1 MHMPQLNKISKYI
14 SNNILTVPSTFHI
27 DNSQKKVNDKKLLK
41 NKKKSHTNI
50 DKTIKTTT
58 KVYKFALKKT
68 KTYDFSHINI
78 LKQERIIKEEEDEN
92 NLKSRTILLD
102 KNNTLKK
109 LKAILETINED
120 SSELSI
126 SNDDNKNKKNDNN
139 G

>member
-1 MHMPQLNKISKYI
+1 
-14 SNNILTVPSTFHI
+14 
-27 DNSQKKVNDKKLLK
+27 LLK
-41 NKKKSHTNI
+41 NKNKSNTNI

-58 KVYKFALKKT
+58 KVYKYALKKT

-92 NLKSRTILLD
+92 NDNLKKSRTILLD

-109 LKAILETINED
+109 LKAVLETINEVSNSIID
-120 SSELSI
+120 SSELSV

>member
-1 MHMPQLNKISKYI
+1 M
-14 SNNILTVPSTFHI
+14 
-27 DNSQKKVNDKKLLK
+27 LK
-41 NKKKSHTNI
+41 NKNKSNTNI

-109 LKAILETINED
+109 LKAILETINEVSNSIID